1 MTRVGFVGV
10 GVMGAPLARNIL
22 KGGFLLAVYDV
33 DAAAT
38 ALPELLPY
46 CARTGVGVLLASPFY
61 SGILATGSR
70 PEESYFYQPAS
81 PQILART
88 RRLEAVC
95 QRHNVPF
102 AAAALQFPLD
112 HAGVASV
119 VGGARSRAEVEA
131 NVRLLRQPIPRGFWQ
146 EVKAEDLLPAAAP
159 VP

>member
-1 MTRVGFVGV
+1 MSRVGFVGV
-10 GVMGAPLARNIL
+10 GVMGAPIVRNIL
-22 KGGFLLAVYDV
+22 KGGFPLAVYDV

-38 ALPELLPY
+38 ALPELLPH

-61 SGILATGSR
+61 SGILATGSG
-70 PEESYFYQPAS
+70 PEASYFYQPAS
-81 PQILART
+81 PESLART

-95 QRHNVPF
+95 QRRDVPL
-102 AAAALQFPLD
+102 AAAALQFPLA

-131 NVRLLRQPIPRGFWQ
+131 NVWLLRQPIPRGFWQ
-146 EVKAEDLLPAAAP
+146 ELKAEDLLPAAAP